1 MVDLYSDEA
10 SDLAD
15 LAAREKT
22 MVARQRLREK
32 AKELQAAQA
41 SLRAITAQRDTLTTA
56 SVRDRLKAV
65 KKALGA
71 PSLT

>member
-1 MVDLYSDEA
+1 MVDNYSDEA

-22 MVARQRLREK
+22 TVARQRLREK
-32 AKELQAAQA
+32 AKELQEAQA

-56 SVRDRLKAV
+56 SVGTGSK
-65 KKALGA
+65 
-71 PSLT
+71 P